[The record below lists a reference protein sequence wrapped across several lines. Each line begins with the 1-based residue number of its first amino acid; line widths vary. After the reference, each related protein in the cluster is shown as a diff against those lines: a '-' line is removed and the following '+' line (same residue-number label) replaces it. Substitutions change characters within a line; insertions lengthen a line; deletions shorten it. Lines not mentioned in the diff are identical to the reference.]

1 MGLCS
6 AELRE
11 TSQPGAPHLSQG
23 EAPSRGSWIY
33 LFLYLFE
40 TEPHCVE
47 PLMAWNKE
55 VYLPASDSG
64 VLGLKANSIITQWD
78 DGKVILLYIFIK
90 YPPLS
95 PLVLVGPD
103 QRKSD

>member
-64 VLGLKANSIITQWD
+64 VLGLEAYITQ
-78 DGKVILLYIFIK
+78 
-90 YPPLS
+90 
-95 PLVLVGPD
+95 LVRERERVFCRPE
-103 QRKSD
+103 R